1 MKPITDSEVIGALR
15 NRLRAE
21 LYWENLYREALRK
34 IARGEGD
41 PVTIAW
47 DALGDD
53 DEEES

>member
-1 MKPITDSEVIGALR
+1 MKTITDSEVIGALR

-53 DEEES
+53 EEES